1 MKKKSSDFI
10 GKAIVLA
17 LILMVISLIGGF
29 AHIQFETWFKWLPTL
44 IQVAVIII
52 FCIQYGKQ
60 QTDGVTFG
68 NVFGYGFK
76 IALFV
81 SILMVVYTLLSVYLI
96 FPEFID
102 QALQQARAGL
112 EAKGNLT
119 EDQIDQGLAMSKKFM
134 QPIPLAIFAF
144 LGTLFFGTIGALLGG
159 AFAKKSEPT
168 PAIFQDN
175 P

>member
-10 GKAIVLA
+10 GKAIVLS
-17 LILMVISLIGGF
+17 LILMVINLIGGF
-29 AHIQFETWFKWLPTL
+29 AHLQFESWFKW
-44 IQVAVIII
+44 ISSIVQIIIIII
-52 FCIQYGKQ
+52 FCIQFGKQ

-81 SILMVVYTLLSVYLI
+81 SILMTVYTLISIYLI

-102 QALQQARAGL
+102 QALQQARAGM
-112 EAKGNLT
+112 EAKGNIS
-119 EDQIDQGLAMSKKFM
+119 EDQIDQGLAMTKKFM
-134 QPIPLAIFAF
+134 QPIPLAIISFVIS
-144 LGTLFFGTIGALLGG
+144 LFIGTIGALLGG

-168 PAIFQDN
+168 PAIFKDN